1 MNRGAGEDSMEL
13 YQAQKH
19 DFARIVHFYQ
29 NVIEK
34 TIGMSDFCRWSYGD
48 YPTDDLLVE
57 HIQQGDMYLVEQ
69 DGEILSALVLLP
81 YQEENFTWDIPWNAA
96 LEDGDV
102 ATVHLLCVN
111 PRMQRRGIAGRTMEA
126 AIRMARDMGKKAV
139 RLDTL
144 ACNLP
149 ARRLCASLGFTEV
162 EAVRWDFSNV
172 GLTDI
177 VLYEYLL

>member
-1 MNRGAGEDSMEL
+1 MG
-13 YQAQKH
+13 
-19 DFARIVHFYQ
+19 
-29 NVIEK
+29 
-34 TIGMSDFCRWSYGD
+34 
-48 YPTDDLLVE
+48 
-57 HIQQGDMYLVEQ
+57 
-69 DGEILSALVLLP
+69 
-81 YQEENFTWDIPWNAA
+81 
-96 LEDGDV
+96 
-102 ATVHLLCVN
+102 
-111 PRMQRRGIAGRTMEA
+111 A

>member
-1 MNRGAGEDSMEL
+1 MKL
-13 YQAQKH
+13 YQAQEH
-19 DFARIVHFYQ
+19 DFERIALFYQ
-29 NVIEK
+29 NVIGK
-34 TIGMSDFCRWSYGD
+34 TAGMSDVCRWAYGI
-48 YPTDDLLVE
+48 YPTDDLLME
-57 HIQQGDMYLVEQ
+57 HIQQGDMYLAEQ
-69 DGEILSALVLLP
+69 DGIMLSALVLLP

-96 LEDGDV
+96 LEDGDA

-111 PRMQRRGIAGRTMEA
+111 PRMQRRGIASRTMGA
-126 AIRMARDMGKKAV
+126 AIRKARDMGKKAV

>member
-1 MNRGAGEDSMEL
+1 MEL
-13 YQAQKH
+13 NQAQEH
-19 DFARIVHFYQ
+19 DFARIALFYQ
-29 NVIEK
+29 NVIGN
-34 TIGMSDFCRWSYGD
+34 TAGMSAFCRWSYGD
-48 YPTDDLLVE
+48 YPTDDLLME

-69 DGEILSALVLLP
+69 GGDILSALVLLP
-81 YQEENFTWDIPWNAA
+81 YQEENFTWDIPWGAA
-96 LEDGDV
+96 LADDEV
-102 ATVHLLCVN
+102 AAIYLLCVN
-111 PRMQRRGIAGRTMEA
+111 PQVQRRGIASRTMEA
-126 AIRMARDMGKKAV
+126 AIQLARDMGKKAV

-162 EAVRWDFSNV
+162 ETVRWDFSNV

>member
-1 MNRGAGEDSMEL
+1 MEL

-29 NVIEK
+29 NVIGK
-34 TIGMSDFCRWSYGD
+34 TIGMSDFCRWSYGI
-48 YPTDDLLVE
+48 YPTDDLLME
-57 HIQQGDMYLVEQ
+57 HIQQGDMYLAEQ
-69 DGEILSALVLLP
+69 NGEILSALVLLP
-81 YQEENFTWDIPWNAA
+81 YQEENFTWDIPWGAA
-96 LEDGDV
+96 LADDEV

-111 PRMQRRGIAGRTMEA
+111 PQVQRQGIASQTMEA
-126 AIRMARDMGKKAV
+126 AIGMARDMGKKAV
-139 RLDTL
+139 RLDAP

-149 ARRLCASLGFTEV
+149 ARRLCTSLGFTEFETV
-162 EAVRWDFSNV
+162 CWDFSNV